1 MKQYNDRNTTPLT
14 FHNIYRYTLIPLNIL
29 SLMYELYYILL
40 KNGIQGNVFYIIYDI
55 IALILIMITFVGF
68 FRFKKYSYYTLIS
81 ALFLSSVCISYQLI
95 LCIVNN
101 ISEIKSI
108 LTDFIIINLKTIFI
122 SIYYYHRRKIF
133 G

>member
-1 MKQYNDRNTTPLT
+1 
-14 FHNIYRYTLIPLNIL
+14 
-29 SLMYELYYILL
+29 MYELYYILL